1 MNLTCPRCSTLL
13 ADDIVAVTDGLNG
26 IIAATPTPAPIER
39 RHCIC
44 GQFTWTRTST
54 RSTTHQPHLTLIEGA
69 A

>member
-1 MNLTCPRCSTLL
+1 MNLHCPRCSSLVEHDL
-13 ADDIVAVTDGLNG
+13 VAVTDGPNG
-26 IIAATPTPAPIER
+26 IIATSPRPRPIER

-54 RSTTHQPHLTLIEGA
+54 TALTHQPTLRLIEGA

>member
-1 MNLTCPRCSTLL
+1 MNLTCPKCQSLVEHDL
-13 ADDIVAVTDGLNG
+13 VAVTDGPNG
-26 IIAATPTPAPIER
+26 IVGAVARHVPIER

-54 RSTTHQPHLTLIEGA
+54 VTTVRQPTLRLVDPA

>member
-1 MNLTCPRCSTLL
+1 MNLSCPRCSSRLE
-13 ADDIVAVTDGLNG
+13 TDLTSVVDSPNG
-26 IIAATPTPAPIER
+26 IIAATPTPAPIQR

-54 RSTTHQPHLTLIEGA
+54 TATHHQPHLTLIEGA

>member
-1 MNLTCPRCSTLL
+1 MTLSCPRCSTLL
-13 ADDIVAVTDGLNG
+13 DEDLVAITDGPNG
-26 IIAATPTPAPIER
+26 IVGAVRRHVPVER

-54 RSTTHQPHLTLIEGA
+54 VTTVHQPTLRLIEGA